1 MMATDHS
8 STLQHARLHRRVKRQ
23 AAAPAASSAGGTDA
37 QPGGGAGASTGA
49 AGQGDTAA
57 AAQSTT
63 TARTTATTTAQDVIE
78 STSSVAPSSSATT
91 AAPVDQ
97 SSSSSTTTTTT
108 TTTTSSTPTTTTTSA
123 EPSTTS
129 EPPSSTTTTTTSQ
142 APETTSTTSETTTSS
157 ASAVT
162 TSDLTSTTIVIV
174 SGSAASSSS
183 SSSALP
189 SASKAADNG
198 GGSSSLGTGGV
209 IGIVAGAVVGIIVIA
224 GVAVWLFKKKFSRDD
239 DDDQVSPFDR
249 DEFRRASVMLDD
261 VDEAH
266 HYSPHHSHGH
276 SPQMSE
282 YSMHELP
289 NGAGIVR
296 SNTLLSN
303 GSGGGGVLP
312 GLARGQTL
320 VNPRPPTM
328 IGNHYAHQQQHHHHQ
343 QQHQQQAFMP
353 SYAPGQVVPSMPPQA
368 YAAPGAA
375 GGGHG
380 PSLSNM
386 TQMDLYGATGG
397 PGPYHAAAA
406 AGVGG
411 SAAGL
416 ASASAGAWRGGGG
429 GGGGDLSRNNSQASA
444 YSTLSSPADAPV
456 YVPAALRPGGSSH
469 GHGAPGSGYPDE
481 RPLSLS
487 LSRSGT
493 PTNAN
498 VQQTFFDPS
507 GGARQAQDAKWD
519 MYHHHPSSGPVPRGV
534 GPAAHAQSGVVG
546 QAWSDEELSA
556 LAAGQRADEAGKRE
570 RRLSVRNGGLD
581 AFDDDDDDAGAI
593 STLRE
598 ARHHGAPVRAL
609 GSHGPSRVAVGSLVV
624 EALKPLKRAKPC
636 LPTTTYGHDTR

>member
-1 MMATDHS
+1 
-8 STLQHARLHRRVKRQ
+8 
-23 AAAPAASSAGGTDA
+23 
-37 QPGGGAGASTGA
+37 
-49 AGQGDTAA
+49 
-57 AAQSTT
+57 
-63 TARTTATTTAQDVIE
+63 
-78 STSSVAPSSSATT
+78 
-91 AAPVDQ
+91 
-97 SSSSSTTTTTT
+97 
-108 TTTTSSTPTTTTTSA
+108 
-123 EPSTTS
+123 
-129 EPPSSTTTTTTSQ
+129 
-142 APETTSTTSETTTSS
+142 
-157 ASAVT
+157 
-162 TSDLTSTTIVIV
+162 
-174 SGSAASSSS
+174 
-183 SSSALP
+183 
-189 SASKAADNG
+189 
-198 GGSSSLGTGGV
+198 
-209 IGIVAGAVVGIIVIA
+209 
-224 GVAVWLFKKKFSRDD
+224 
-239 DDDQVSPFDR
+239 
-249 DEFRRASVMLDD
+249 MLDD

-481 RPLSLS
+481 RPLSLVHEDDEAPSYLSGGGAGGAAAGGGYGGAYAAHAQS

-581 AFDDDDDDAGAI
+581 AFDDDDDDAGA
-593 STLRE
+593 
-598 ARHHGAPVRAL
+598 
-609 GSHGPSRVAVGSLVV
+609 
-624 EALKPLKRAKPC
+624 
-636 LPTTTYGHDTR
+636 YGGMR